1 MSLDELD
8 KLIEKLDSMVYFY
21 HDPQTFWHI
30 LGMRDVLKEL
40 RKDPNTAETM
50 NLSYLKEYLQSRFLN
65 ETF

>member
-1 MSLDELD
+1 MTLDELD
-8 KLIEKLDSMVYFY
+8 KLIEKLDSMSYVY
-21 HDPQTFWHI
+21 HDLTFWHI

-40 RKDPNTAETM
+40 RKDLNTAETM